1 MERISRNQIKQ
12 TSIQQLGSIE
22 QYDMYIIEFELL
34 NGEKRKIRAFAEKNT
49 FPEIGSNEWNVLK
62 QNNKGDIYTFF
73 ISRLLDEDGLLKKQK
88 RNDYIYLGGDFRKNG
103 KIASRHMKQLNGKTG
118 QENFDAKLFDIKLKC
133 EIRENNVVLNTKQ
146 NKTTGKHYAIS
157 DIHGMYGSY
166 EATMNVLKKDDELYI
181 IGDVIDRGDDGIK
194 ILQDIIRRKNDS
206 DVNPKIH
213 FLLGNHEAQFLS
225 VLKIMKD
232 HKLTE
237 DDIIIMYLWKIYK
250 AQLGNAQ
257 LDENK
262 EMIQEFSQKLNEID
276 EKYEKLKM
284 EKGVSDSNRDYLYM
298 WMYKNKGLQ
307 TFINYLELSEE
318 DQRSI
323 YNFLYNSTVIM
334 SEKIQNQNYIFVHA
348 TPSLNSEILAG
359 LKSDKKGYKI
369 FDLEWFD
376 RKCMLETRDADEN
389 YILAKEQNFITIC
402 GHEPSLGCIVN
413 NDTYNYIRIDAGCG
427 HGSKKGAK
435 LALYCIEDNK
445 VNYIDEMKNLGEYR

>member
-1 MERISRNQIKQ
+1 MERINRNQIKQ
-12 TSIQQLGSIE
+12 TSIQQLECIE

-34 NGEKRKIRAFAEKNT
+34 NGEKRKLRAFAEKNT
-49 FPEIGSNEWNVLK
+49 LPKIGSDEWNALK
-62 QNNKGDIYTFF
+62 ENNKGDIYTFF
-73 ISRLLDEDGLLKKQK
+73 IGRLLDEDGLLKKQ
-88 RNDYIYLGGDFRKNG
+88 RRSDYIYLGGNFRKNG
-103 KIASRHMKQLNGKTG
+103 RIASRNMKQPNGKTG
-118 QENFDAKLFDIKLKC
+118 QENFDSKLFDIKLKS
-133 EIRENNVVLNTKQ
+133 EIRENNVDFNKKQ
-146 NKTTGKHYAIS
+146 NNSSGKHYAIS
-157 DIHGMYGSY
+157 DVHGMYGSY
-166 EATMNVLKKDDELYI
+166 EAAMKGLKKDDELYI

-284 EKGVSDSNRDYLYM
+284 EKGVNDSNRDYLYM

-318 DQRSI
+318 DQQSI
-323 YNFLYNSTVIM
+323 YDFLYNSNVIM
-334 SEKIQNQNYIFVHA
+334 AEKIQNQNYIFVHA
-348 TPSLNSEILAG
+348 TPAVNRQILEE
-359 LKSDKKGYKI
+359 LKSNKKSYKV
-369 FDLEWFD
+369 FELNWFD
-376 RKCMLETRDADEN
+376 RKSMLETRDADEN
-389 YILAKEQNFITIC
+389 YKLAKEQNFITIC
-402 GHEPSLGCIVN
+402 GHDPSLGCIVK

-427 HGSKKGAK
+427 HGNKNGAK

-445 VNYIDEMKNLGEYR
+445 VNYIDEMKTLGEYR